1 MIEIGQRVKVCRV
14 RDRIS
19 SDLVEKI
26 KKNPTGVV
34 DNYKILDGKNLGVVV
49 KFDDQFAT
57 WFFEDELEA
66 V

>member
-1 MIEIGQRVKVCRV
+1 MEIGQRVKVRRV

-19 SDLVEKI
+19 GDLVEKI
-26 KKNPTGVV
+26 KKNPMGVV
-34 DNYKILDGKNLGVVV
+34 DNYKILDGKNLGLIV
-49 KFDDQFAT
+49 KFDDRFST